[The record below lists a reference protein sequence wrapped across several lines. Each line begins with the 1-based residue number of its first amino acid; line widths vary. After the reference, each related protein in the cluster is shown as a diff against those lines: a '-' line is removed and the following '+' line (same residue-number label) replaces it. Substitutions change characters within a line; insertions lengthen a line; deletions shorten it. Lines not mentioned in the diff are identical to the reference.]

1 MDGLGMV
8 LQGVPQRVLYR
19 QFLGGSRPFPV
30 ILQNP
35 YRAKDHHTAEVG
47 GVLLWN
53 DLILVDDAEGGRPT
67 DQLQLMPRRT
77 HS

>member
-19 QFLGGSRPFPV
+19 QFLDGGALLPV
-30 ILQNP
+30 LLQNP
-35 YRAKDHHTAEVG
+35 DGAEGDDAAEVG